1 MHITLTADTDTCK
14 QTHSQ
19 IQTKLQT
26 TTDTTT
32 STATDA
38 RHFGSIQSQTMYK
51 ESPPGGKKR
60 QRQLIK
66 HLNTK
71 AGGLALSWGLD
82 RGLGLCRTHAL
93 LGGVGWGGGISPRS
107 SVMIGAGKFSN
118 EHKHEKIKP
127 KEFRSIFS
135 PPSIPLISKTQWFAK
150 TDCTRQNKQAKQTAD
165 AFGHQQSGCPASHAQ
180 NEHHDL

>member
-71 AGGLALSWGLD
+71 AGGLALS
-82 RGLGLCRTHAL
+82 
-93 LGGVGWGGGISPRS
+93 
-107 SVMIGAGKFSN
+107 
-118 EHKHEKIKP
+118 
-127 KEFRSIFS
+127 
-135 PPSIPLISKTQWFAK
+135 
-150 TDCTRQNKQAKQTAD
+150 
-165 AFGHQQSGCPASHAQ
+165 
-180 NEHHDL
+180 